1 MLTPAITL
9 SASLSRDTRTGK
21 ALHMKK
27 NRVLAVVAAVAIAT
41 SSFVAFAPSASA
53 ACSGKLKIAYQGPLT
68 GPEAALGINELNG
81 VKFALKKF
89 LAANKSA
96 NVDPVVYE
104 VDDQGDP
111 AVAAPIAPKVAA
123 EECVVALVGPAYS
136 GASKVSLPVY
146 LSAGLSIITPS
157 ATNPTLPEF
166 GKSIFHRAV
175 LTDDY
180 QGPAAARLITSK
192 VKNAKVFLVNDA
204 SDYAV
209 GLQKTVDITLAGR
222 VVGKDVTPT
231 GTTDFT
237 ATIAKIKKSKA
248 NAVFYSGYFSQA
260 AVFVKQLRDSGSKI
274 VFASGDGT
282 LDNQFVKLARKAAE
296 GVLLTA
302 PAIPFETASPKLA
315 AEMVKAGWTPG
326 VYTTESYDAA
336 NFFLEAIKAGN
347 TDRASINK
355 YVSTKSSKGLSKT
368 LKFDK
373 DGEVSGAD
381 VNGFIVKNGKLVLLG
396 AIKA

>member
-1 MLTPAITL
+1 
-9 SASLSRDTRTGK
+9 
-21 ALHMKK
+21 MKK

-89 LAANKSA
+89 LDANKSA

-146 LSAGLSIITPS
+146 LSANLPIITPS
-157 ATNPTLPEF
+157 ATNPTLPTF

-192 VKNAKVFLVNDA
+192 VKNAAVFLVNDA

-231 GTTDFT
+231 GTTDFS

-296 GVLLTA
+296 GALLTA

-326 VYTTESYDAA
+326 VYTTESFDAA

-368 LKFDK
+368 LKFDA

-381 VNGFIVKNGKLVLLG
+381 VNGFIIKNGKIVLLG

>member
-1 MLTPAITL
+1 MLTPTITL
-9 SASLSRDTRTGK
+9 SVSLSRDTRTGK

-68 GPEAALGINELNG
+68 GSEAALGINELVG

-89 LAANKSA
+89 LAANKTA

-104 VDDQGDP
+104 IDDQGDP
-111 AVAAPIAPKVAA
+111 AVAGPIAPKVAA

-136 GASKVSLPVY
+136 GASKVSLPIY
-146 LSAGLSIITPS
+146 LSAGLSVITPS
-157 ATNPTLPEF
+157 ATNPALNDI

-180 QGPAAARLITSK
+180 QGPAAARMIINNN
-192 VKNAKVFLVNDA
+192 KNATVFLVDDA
-204 SDYAV
+204 SDYGV
-209 GLQKTVDITLAGR
+209 GLRKSIDAALAGR
-222 VVGKDVTPT
+222 VVGNDVAPK
-231 GTTDFT
+231 GTTDFS

-248 NAVFYSGYFSQA
+248 TSVFYSGYFSDG

-282 LDNQFVKLARKAAE
+282 LDNQFVKLARKSAE
-296 GVLLTA
+296 GALLTA
-302 PAIPFETASPKLA
+302 PAILMESASPKLA
-315 AEMVKAGWTPG
+315 AEMVKLGWTPG

-355 YVSTKSSKGLSKT
+355 YVSTKSFKGLSKT
-368 LKFDK
+368 IKFDSR
-373 DGEVSGAD
+373 GEVSGVF
-381 VNGFIVKNGKLVLLG
+381 VNGFVIKNGKIVLTG
-396 AIKA
+396 ALK

>member
-1 MLTPAITL
+1 
-9 SASLSRDTRTGK
+9 
-21 ALHMKK
+21 MKK
-27 NRVLAVVAAVAIAT
+27 IISAIAT
-41 SSFVAFAPSASA
+41 VALVVGTAVAVAPAANA

-81 VKFALKKF
+81 VKFALSKF
-89 LAANKSA
+89 LKANKGS

-111 AVAAPIAPKVAA
+111 AVAGPIAPKVAA

-157 ATNPTLPEF
+157 ATNPTLPSF

-180 QGPAAARLITSK
+180 QGPAAARLIVSK
-192 VKNAKVFLVNDA
+192 NKNAKVFLVNDA

-209 GLQKTVDITLAGR
+209 GLQNTVDITLAGR

-248 NAVFYSGYFSQA
+248 TAVFYSGYFSQA

-274 VFASGDGT
+274 TFASGDGT
-282 LDNQFVKLARKAAE
+282 LDDQFVKLARKSAE
-296 GVLLTA
+296 GALLTA

-315 AEMVKAGWTPG
+315 AEMTAMGMKPG

-336 NFFLEAIKAGN
+336 NFFLDAIKAGN

-355 YVSTKSSKGLSKT
+355 YVSTKSHKGLSKT
-368 LKFDK
+368 LKFDAE
-373 DGEVSGAD
+373 GEVSGAD

-396 AIKA
+396 AIK

>member
-1 MLTPAITL
+1 
-9 SASLSRDTRTGK
+9 
-21 ALHMKK
+21 MKK

-89 LAANKSA
+89 VAANKSA

-146 LSAGLSIITPS
+146 LSAGLSVITPS

-192 VKNAKVFLVNDA
+192 VKNAAVFLVNDA

-231 GTTDFT
+231 GTTDFS

-355 YVSTKSSKGLSKT
+355 YVSTKSSKGLSKV

-381 VNGFIVKNGKLVLLG
+381 VNGFIVKKGKLVLLG

>member
-1 MLTPAITL
+1 
-9 SASLSRDTRTGK
+9 
-21 ALHMKK
+21 MKK

-81 VKFALKKF
+81 VKFALKRF

-111 AVAAPIAPKVAA
+111 AVAGPIAPKVAA

-146 LSAGLSIITPS
+146 LSAGLPIITPS
-157 ATNPTLPEF
+157 ATNPTLPTF
-166 GKSIFHRAV
+166 GKQIFHRAV

-180 QGPAAARLITSK
+180 QGPALARLVTSK
-192 VKNAKVFLVNDA
+192 VKDAKVFLVNDA

-248 NAVFYSGYFSQA
+248 TAVIYSGYFSQA

-282 LDNQFVKLARKAAE
+282 LDNQFIKLARKAAE
-296 GVLLTA
+296 GVLLSA
-302 PAIPFETASPKLA
+302 PAIPMETASPKLA
-315 AEMVKAGWTPG
+315 AEMIKAGWTPG

-347 TDRASINK
+347 SDRASINK
-355 YVSTKSSKGLSKT
+355 YVSTQSSKGLSKV
-368 LKFDK
+368 LKFDA

-381 VNGFIVKNGKLVLLG
+381 VNGFVIKNGKIVLLG

>member
-9 SASLSRDTRTGK
+9 YASLSRDTRTGK

-27 NRVLAVVAAVAIAT
+27 NRVLAVVAAVAMAT

-53 ACSGKLKIAYQGPLT
+53 NCSSKLKIAYQGPLT

-111 AVAAPIAPKVAA
+111 AVAGPIAPKVAA

-136 GASKVSLPVY
+136 GATRVSLPIY
-146 LSAGLSIITPS
+146 EAAMLPIITPS
-157 ATNPTLPEF
+157 ATNPTLWDF
-166 GKSIFHRAV
+166 GKTVFHRAV

-180 QGPAAARLITSK
+180 QGPALARLVTSR
-192 VKNAKVFLVNDA
+192 VKNARVFLINDA
-204 SDYAV
+204 SDYSV
-209 GLQKTVDITLAGR
+209 GLAKTVDITLAGR
-222 VVGKDVTPT
+222 LVGKDTTPA

-237 ATIAKIKKSKA
+237 ATIAKIKKAKA
-248 NAVFYSGYFSQA
+248 TAVIYTGYFSQA
-260 AVFVKQLRDSGSKI
+260 AVLVKQLRDSGSKA
-274 VFASGDGT
+274 VFAAGDGV
-282 LDNQFVKLARKAAE
+282 LDAQFVKLARKAAE
-296 GVLLTA
+296 GVLLSA
-302 PAIPFETASPKLA
+302 PAIPMETASPKLA

-347 TDRASINK
+347 TTRAAIEK
-355 YVSTKSSKGLSKT
+355 YVSTKSHKGLSKT
-368 LKFDK
+368 LKFDEK
-373 DGEVSGAD
+373 GEVSGAD
-381 VNGFIVKNGKLVLLG
+381 VNGFTIKNGKIVLLG

>member
-1 MLTPAITL
+1 
-9 SASLSRDTRTGK
+9 
-21 ALHMKK
+21 MKK

-89 LAANKSA
+89 LDANKSA

-146 LSAGLSIITPS
+146 LSAGLSVITPS
-157 ATNPTLPEF
+157 ATNPTLPTF
-166 GKSIFHRAV
+166 GKTIFHRAV

-192 VKNAKVFLVNDA
+192 VKNAAVFLVNDA

-231 GTTDFT
+231 GTTDFS

-282 LDNQFVKLARKAAE
+282 LDNQFIKLARKAAE
-296 GVLLTA
+296 GALLTA

-326 VYTTESYDAA
+326 VYTTESFDAA

-368 LKFDK
+368 LKFDA

>member
-1 MLTPAITL
+1 
-9 SASLSRDTRTGK
+9 
-21 ALHMKK
+21 MKK

-192 VKNAKVFLVNDA
+192 VKNAAVFLVNDA

-231 GTTDFT
+231 GTTDFS

>member
-1 MLTPAITL
+1 
-9 SASLSRDTRTGK
+9 
-21 ALHMKK
+21 MKK
-27 NRVLAVVAAVAIAT
+27 IISAIAT
-41 SSFVAFAPSASA
+41 VALVVGTAVAVAPAANA
-53 ACSGKLKIAYQGPLT
+53 ACSGKIKIAYQGPLT

-81 VKFALKKF
+81 VKFALSKF
-89 LAANKSA
+89 LKANKGS

-111 AVAAPIAPKVAA
+111 AVAGPIAPKVAA

-157 ATNPTLPEF
+157 ATNPTLPSF
-166 GKSIFHRAV
+166 GKEIFHRAV

-180 QGPAAARLITSK
+180 QGPAAARLIVSK
-192 VKNAKVFLVNDA
+192 NKNATVFLVNDA

-248 NAVFYSGYFSQA
+248 TAVIYSGYFSQA

-282 LDNQFVKLARKAAE
+282 LDAQFVKLARKAAE
-296 GVLLTA
+296 GVLLSA
-302 PAIPFETASPKLA
+302 PAIPMETASPKLA

-347 TDRASINK
+347 SDRASINK
-355 YVSTKSSKGLSKT
+355 YVSTQSSKGLSKV
-368 LKFDK
+368 LKFDA

-381 VNGFIVKNGKLVLLG
+381 VNGFVIKNGKIVLLG

>member
-1 MLTPAITL
+1 
-9 SASLSRDTRTGK
+9 
-21 ALHMKK
+21 MKK

-146 LSAGLSIITPS
+146 LSAGLPIITPS
-157 ATNPTLPEF
+157 ATNPTLPSF
-166 GKSIFHRAV
+166 GKTIFHRAV

-192 VKNAKVFLVNDA
+192 VKDAKVFLVNDA

-231 GTTDFT
+231 GTTDFS
-237 ATIAKIKKSKA
+237 ATIAKIKKSGA
-248 NAVFYSGYFSQA
+248 NAVLYSGYFSQA

-274 VFASGDGT
+274 TFASGDGT
-282 LDNQFVKLARKAAE
+282 LDDQFIKLARKAAE
-296 GVLLTA
+296 GALLTA

-315 AEMVKAGWTPG
+315 KEMIAAGWKPG

-336 NFFLEAIKAGN
+336 NFFLDAIKAGN

-355 YVSTKSSKGLSKT
+355 YVSTKSHKGLSKT
-368 LKFDK
+368 LKFDAE
-373 DGEVSGAD
+373 GEVSGAD

-396 AIKA
+396 AIK

>member
-1 MLTPAITL
+1 
-9 SASLSRDTRTGK
+9 
-21 ALHMKK
+21 MKK
-27 NRVLAVVAAVAIAT
+27 TRLVSLVAALGLATASVVAVAPA
-41 SSFVAFAPSASA
+41 ANA

-68 GPEAALGINELNG
+68 GGEAALGINELNG

-89 LAANKSA
+89 LEANPKA

-146 LSAGLSIITPS
+146 LSAGLPIITPS
-157 ATNPTLPEF
+157 ATNPTLPTF

-180 QGPAAARLITSK
+180 QGPAAARLLVQNNKKAT
-192 VKNAKVFLVNDA
+192 VFLVNDA

-222 VVGKDVTPT
+222 VVGKDVTPQ
-231 GTTDFT
+231 GTTDFS

-248 NAVFYSGYFSQA
+248 TAVFYSGYFSQA
-260 AVFVKQLRDSGSKI
+260 AVFVKQLRDSGSKV

-282 LDNQFVKLARKAAE
+282 LDNQFIKLARKAAE

-326 VYTTESYDAA
+326 VYTTESFDAA
-336 NFFLEAIKAGN
+336 NFFLDAIKNGN

-355 YVSTKSSKGLSKT
+355 YVSTKSFKGLSKT
-368 LKFDK
+368 LKFDA

-381 VNGFIVKNGKLVLLG
+381 VNGFVIKNGKIVLLG
-396 AIKA
+396 AIK

>member
-355 YVSTKSSKGLSKT
+355 YVSTKSHKGLSKT

-373 DGEVSGAD
+373 DGEVAGAD

-396 AIKA
+396 AIK

>member
-1 MLTPAITL
+1 
-9 SASLSRDTRTGK
+9 
-21 ALHMKK
+21 MKK

-68 GPEAALGINELNG
+68 GGEASTGIDEQNG
-81 VKFALKKF
+81 VKYAIKVFE
-89 LAANKSA
+89 AANPGYKINLVS
-96 NVDPVVYE
+96 
-104 VDDQGDP
+104 VDDEGDP
-111 AVAAPIAPKVAA
+111 AVASKVAPGVGA
-123 EECVVALVGPAYS
+123 NRKIIGLVGPAYS

-146 LSAGLSIITPS
+146 LSAGLPIITPS
-157 ATNPTLPEF
+157 ATNPTLPSF
-166 GKSIFHRAV
+166 GKGIFHRAV

-180 QGPAAARLITSK
+180 QGPAAARLLVQNNKKAT
-192 VKNAKVFLVNDA
+192 VFLVNDA

-222 VVGKDVTPT
+222 VVGKDVTPQ
-231 GTTDFT
+231 GTTDFS

-248 NAVFYSGYFSQA
+248 TAVFYSGYFSQA
-260 AVFVKQLRDSGSKI
+260 AVFVKQLRDSGSK
-274 VFASGDGT
+274 VTFASGDGT
-282 LDNQFVKLARKAAE
+282 LDAQFVKLARKAAE

-368 LKFDK
+368 LKFDA

-396 AIKA
+396 AIK

>member
-1 MLTPAITL
+1 MLTPSITL

-81 VKFALKKF
+81 VKFALKRF

-111 AVAAPIAPKVAA
+111 AVAGPIAPKVAA

-146 LSAGLSIITPS
+146 LSAGLPIITPS
-157 ATNPTLPEF
+157 ATNPTLPSF
-166 GKSIFHRAV
+166 GKQIFHRAV

-180 QGPAAARLITSK
+180 QGPALARLVTSK

-248 NAVFYSGYFSQA
+248 TAVIYSGYFSQA

-282 LDNQFVKLARKAAE
+282 LDNQFIKLARKAAE
-296 GVLLTA
+296 GVLLSA
-302 PAIPFETASPKLA
+302 PAIPMETASPKLA

-336 NFFLEAIKAGN
+336 NFFLDAIKAGN
-347 TDRASINK
+347 NDRASIEK
-355 YVSTKSSKGLSKT
+355 YISTKSHKGLSKV
-368 LKFDK
+368 LKFDA

-381 VNGFIVKNGKLVLLG
+381 VNGFVIKNGKIVLLG

>member
-1 MLTPAITL
+1 
-9 SASLSRDTRTGK
+9 
-21 ALHMKK
+21 MKK

-81 VKFALKKF
+81 VKFALKRF

-111 AVAAPIAPKVAA
+111 AVAGPIAPKVAA

-146 LSAGLSIITPS
+146 LSAGLPIITPS
-157 ATNPTLPEF
+157 ATNPTLPTF
-166 GKSIFHRAV
+166 GKQIFHRAV

-180 QGPAAARLITSK
+180 QGPALARLVTSK
-192 VKNAKVFLVNDA
+192 VKNAQVFLVNDA

-248 NAVFYSGYFSQA
+248 TAVIYSGYFSQA

-282 LDNQFVKLARKAAE
+282 LDNQFIKLARKAAE
-296 GVLLTA
+296 GVLLSA
-302 PAIPFETASPKLA
+302 PAIPMETASPKLA

-336 NFFLEAIKAGN
+336 NFFLDAIKAGN
-347 TDRASINK
+347 NDRASIEK
-355 YVSTKSSKGLSKT
+355 YISTKSHKGLSKT
-368 LKFDK
+368 LKFDA

-381 VNGFIVKNGKLVLLG
+381 VNGFVIKNGKIVLLG

>member
-1 MLTPAITL
+1 
-9 SASLSRDTRTGK
+9 
-21 ALHMKK
+21 MKK

-89 LAANKSA
+89 LDANKSA

-146 LSAGLSIITPS
+146 LSAGLPIITPS

-192 VKNAKVFLVNDA
+192 VKNAAVFLVNDA

-231 GTTDFT
+231 GTTDFS

-296 GVLLTA
+296 GALLTA

-326 VYTTESYDAA
+326 VYTTESFDAA

-368 LKFDK
+368 LKFDA

-381 VNGFIVKNGKLVLLG
+381 VNGFIIKNGKIVLLG

>member
-1 MLTPAITL
+1 MLTPSITL

-27 NRVLAVVAAVAIAT
+27 NRVLAVVAAVAMAT

-53 ACSGKLKIAYQGPLT
+53 ACSSKLKIAYQGPLT

-111 AVAAPIAPKVAA
+111 AVAGPIAPKVAA

-136 GASKVSLPVY
+136 GATRVSLPIY
-146 LSAGLSIITPS
+146 EAAMLPIITPS
-157 ATNPTLPEF
+157 ATNPTLWDF
-166 GKSIFHRAV
+166 GKTVFHRAV

-180 QGPAAARLITSK
+180 QGPALARLVTSK

-204 SDYAV
+204 TDYSV
-209 GLQKTVDITLAGR
+209 GLAKTVDITLAGR
-222 VVGKDVTPT
+222 LVGKDTTPQ

-237 ATIAKIKKSKA
+237 ATIAKIKKAKA
-248 NAVFYSGYFSQA
+248 TAVIYTGYFSQA
-260 AVFVKQLRDSGSKI
+260 AVFVKQLRDSGSKA
-274 VFASGDGT
+274 VFAAGDGV
-282 LDNQFVKLARKAAE
+282 LDAQFIKLARKAAE
-296 GVLLTA
+296 GVLLSA
-302 PAIPFETASPKLA
+302 PAIPMETASPKLA
-315 AEMVKAGWTPG
+315 AEMVKAGWKPG

-336 NFFLEAIKAGN
+336 NFFLDAIKAGN
-347 TDRASINK
+347 KTRQTIER
-355 YVSTKSSKGLSKT
+355 YVSTKSHKGLSKT
-368 LKFDK
+368 LKFDEK
-373 DGEVSGAD
+373 GEVSGAD
-381 VNGFIVKNGKLVLLG
+381 VNGFIIRNGKIVLLG

>member
-355 YVSTKSSKGLSKT
+355 YVSTKSSKGLSKV

>member
-1 MLTPAITL
+1 
-9 SASLSRDTRTGK
+9 
-21 ALHMKK
+21 MKK
-27 NRVLAVVAAVAIAT
+27 NRVLAVVAAVAMAT

-53 ACSGKLKIAYQGPLT
+53 ACSSKLKIAYQGPLT

-111 AVAAPIAPKVAA
+111 AVAGPIAPKVAA

-136 GASKVSLPVY
+136 GASRVSLPIY
-146 LSAGLSIITPS
+146 ESAGLPIITPS
-157 ATNPTLPEF
+157 ATNPTLWDF
-166 GKSIFHRAV
+166 GKTVFHRAV

-180 QGPAAARLITSK
+180 QGPALARLVTSK

-204 SDYAV
+204 TDYSV
-209 GLQKTVDITLAGR
+209 GLAKTVDITLAGR
-222 VVGKDVTPT
+222 LVGKDTTPA

-237 ATIAKIKKSKA
+237 ATIAKIKKAKA
-248 NAVFYSGYFSQA
+248 NAVIYTGYFSQA
-260 AVFVKQLRDSGSKI
+260 SIFVKQLRDSGSKI
-274 VFASGDGT
+274 TFAAGDGV
-282 LDNQFVKLARKAAE
+282 LDNQFIKLARKAAE
-296 GVLLTA
+296 GVLLSA
-302 PAIPFETASPKLA
+302 PAIPMETASPKLA
-315 AEMVKAGWTPG
+315 AEMKKAGWTPG

-336 NFFLEAIKAGN
+336 NFFLAAIKAGN

-355 YVSTKSSKGLSKT
+355 YVSTKSFKGLSKT
-368 LKFDK
+368 LKFDDK
-373 DGEVSGAD
+373 GEVSGAD
-381 VNGFIVKNGKLVLLG
+381 VNGFVIKKGKIVLLG

>member
-1 MLTPAITL
+1 MRLLPLPFSSPCPGTQEQE
-9 SASLSRDTRTGK
+9 RQY
-21 ALHMKK
+21 MKK
-27 NRVLAVVAAVAIAT
+27 IVSAIAT
-41 SSFVAFAPSASA
+41 VALVVGTAVAVAPAANA

-81 VKFALKKF
+81 VKFALKRF

-111 AVAAPIAPKVAA
+111 AVAGPIAPKVAA

-146 LSAGLSIITPS
+146 LSAGLPIITPS
-157 ATNPTLPEF
+157 ATNPTLPTF
-166 GKSIFHRAV
+166 GKQIFHRAV

-180 QGPAAARLITSK
+180 QGPALARLVTSK
-192 VKNAKVFLVNDA
+192 VKNAQVFLVNDA

-248 NAVFYSGYFSQA
+248 TAVIYSGYFSQA

-282 LDNQFVKLARKAAE
+282 LDAQFVKLARKAAE
-296 GVLLTA
+296 GVLLSA
-302 PAIPFETASPKLA
+302 PAIPMETASPKLA

-347 TDRASINK
+347 SDRASINK
-355 YVSTKSSKGLSKT
+355 YVSTQSSKGLSKV
-368 LKFDK
+368 LKFDA

-381 VNGFIVKNGKLVLLG
+381 VNGFVIKNGKIVLLG

>member
-1 MLTPAITL
+1 
-9 SASLSRDTRTGK
+9 
-21 ALHMKK
+21 MKK

-89 LAANKSA
+89 LDANKSA

-146 LSAGLSIITPS
+146 LSAGLPIITPS
-157 ATNPTLPEF
+157 ATNPTLPDF
-166 GKSIFHRAV
+166 GKTIFHRAV

-192 VKNAKVFLVNDA
+192 VKNAAVFLVNDA

-231 GTTDFT
+231 GTTDFS

-296 GVLLTA
+296 GALLTA

-326 VYTTESYDAA
+326 VYTTESFDAA

-355 YVSTKSSKGLSKT
+355 YVSTKSSKGLSKV
-368 LKFDK
+368 LKFDA

-381 VNGFIVKNGKLVLLG
+381 VNGFIIKNGKIVLLG

>member
-1 MLTPAITL
+1 
-9 SASLSRDTRTGK
+9 
-21 ALHMKK
+21 MKK
-27 NRVLAVVAAVAIAT
+27 TRLVSLVAALGLAAASVVAVAPA
-41 SSFVAFAPSASA
+41 ANA

-68 GPEAALGINELNG
+68 GGEAALGINELNG

-89 LAANKSA
+89 LAANPKV

-146 LSAGLSIITPS
+146 LSAGLSVITPS
-157 ATNPTLPEF
+157 ATNPTLPTF
-166 GKSIFHRAV
+166 GKEIFHRAV

-180 QGPAAARLITSK
+180 QGPAAARLIVQNNKKAT
-192 VKNAKVFLVNDA
+192 VFLVNDA

-231 GTTDFT
+231 GTTDFS

-248 NAVFYSGYFSQA
+248 TAVFYSGYFSQA
-260 AVFVKQLRDSGSKI
+260 AVFVKQLRDSGSKV

-282 LDNQFVKLARKAAE
+282 LDAQFVKLARKAAE

-355 YVSTKSSKGLSKT
+355 YVSTKSSKGLSKV
-368 LKFDK
+368 LKFDAQ
-373 DGEVSGAD
+373 GEVSGAD
-381 VNGFIVKNGKLVLLG
+381 VNGFIIKNGKIVLLG
-396 AIKA
+396 AVKA

>member
-1 MLTPAITL
+1 
-9 SASLSRDTRTGK
+9 
-21 ALHMKK
+21 MKK

-81 VKFALKKF
+81 VKFALKRF

-111 AVAAPIAPKVAA
+111 AVAGPIAPKVAA

-146 LSAGLSIITPS
+146 LSAGLPIITPS
-157 ATNPTLPEF
+157 ATNPTLPTF
-166 GKSIFHRAV
+166 GKQIFHRAV

-180 QGPAAARLITSK
+180 QGPALARLVTSK
-192 VKNAKVFLVNDA
+192 VKNAQVFLVNDA

-248 NAVFYSGYFSQA
+248 TAVIYSGYFSQA

-282 LDNQFVKLARKAAE
+282 LDNQFIKLARKAAE
-296 GVLLTA
+296 GVLLSA
-302 PAIPFETASPKLA
+302 PAIPMETASPKLA

-326 VYTTESYDAA
+326 VYTTESFDAA
-336 NFFLEAIKAGN
+336 NFFLDAIKAGN
-347 TDRASINK
+347 NDRASIEK
-355 YVSTKSSKGLSKT
+355 YISTKSHKGLSKT
-368 LKFDK
+368 LKFDA

-381 VNGFIVKNGKLVLLG
+381 VNGFVIKNGKIVLLG

>member
-1 MLTPAITL
+1 
-9 SASLSRDTRTGK
+9 
-21 ALHMKK
+21 MKK

-146 LSAGLSIITPS
+146 LSAGLPIITPS
-157 ATNPTLPEF
+157 ATNPTLPSF
-166 GKSIFHRAV
+166 GKTIFHRAV

-192 VKNAKVFLVNDA
+192 VKNAAVFLVNDA

-231 GTTDFT
+231 GTTDFS

-355 YVSTKSSKGLSKT
+355 YVSTKSSKGLSKV
-368 LKFDK
+368 LKFDA

-381 VNGFIVKNGKLVLLG
+381 VNGFVIKNGKIVLLG
-396 AIKA
+396 AIK

>member
-1 MLTPAITL
+1 
-9 SASLSRDTRTGK
+9 
-21 ALHMKK
+21 MKK
-27 NRVLAVVAAVAIAT
+27 IISAIAT
-41 SSFVAFAPSASA
+41 VALVVGTAVAVAPAANA

-81 VKFALKKF
+81 VKFALSKF
-89 LAANKSA
+89 LTANKGA
-96 NVDPVVYE
+96 NVDATVYE

-111 AVAAPIAPKVAA
+111 AVAGPIAPKVAA

-157 ATNPTLPEF
+157 ATNPTLPTF

-180 QGPAAARLITSK
+180 QGPAAARLIVSK
-192 VKNAKVFLVNDA
+192 NKNAKVFLVNDA

-248 NAVFYSGYFSQA
+248 TAVFYSGYFSQA

-274 VFASGDGT
+274 TFASGDGT
-282 LDNQFVKLARKAAE
+282 LDDQFVKLARKSAE
-296 GVLLTA
+296 GALLTA

-315 AEMVKAGWTPG
+315 AEMVKAGWKPG

-336 NFFLEAIKAGN
+336 NFFLDAIKAGN

-355 YVSTKSSKGLSKT
+355 YVSTKSHKGLSKT
-368 LKFDK
+368 LKFDAE
-373 DGEVSGAD
+373 GEVSGAD

-396 AIKA
+396 AIK